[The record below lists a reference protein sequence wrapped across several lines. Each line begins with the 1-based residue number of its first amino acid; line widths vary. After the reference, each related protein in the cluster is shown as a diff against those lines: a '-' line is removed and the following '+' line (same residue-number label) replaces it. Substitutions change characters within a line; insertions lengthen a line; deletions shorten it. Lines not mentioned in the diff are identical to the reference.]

1 MANNSKKPQD
11 RKRKQSKKVKEN
23 KGQRQF
29 LDLLLSIREEKDLDQ
44 MQELILSMFSIYGL
58 TTDEVAALLFST
70 MKAVL
75 NEKQNK
81 DMLADK
87 FSIDITTLGAEG
99 ILQVQRA
106 LLSAYVDKANAHE
119 A

>member
-1 MANNSKKPQD
+1 MAGDIKEPQD
-11 RKRKQSKKVKEN
+11 HKRKQSKTTSTKST
-23 KGQRQF
+23 QQDF
-29 LDLLLSIREEKDLDQ
+29 LDLLLSIREEKDLDK
-44 MQELILSMFSIYGL
+44 MQELFISIFSIYGL

-70 MKAVL
+70 MKEVL
-75 NEKQNK
+75 NEKHNK
-81 DMLADK
+81 DMLTDK
-87 FSIDITTLGAEG
+87 FSIDITKLGIEG

>member
-1 MANNSKKPQD
+1 MANSNKEPQD
-11 RKRKQSKKVKEN
+11 YKRKQSKVTNTKPSQQN
-23 KGQRQF
+23 F

-44 MQELILSMFSIYGL
+44 MQELFVSMFSIYGL

-70 MKAVL
+70 MKEVL
-75 NEKQNK
+75 NENHNK
-81 DMLADK
+81 DMLVDK
-87 FSIDITTLGAEG
+87 FSIDITKLGAEG